1 MNFSIFTNY
10 PWYFLLFCI
19 AAGAAVAWFTYR
31 KNTISKDEKKWFG
44 NPVWLLA
51 LLRFL
56 GFSLLAFLLL
66 SPVIRSIF
74 KKVEKPVVIIAA
86 DNSQSVLLNKDS
98 AYYKNELPKAVEYLR
113 SQLGEKYDV
122 RFFKFGNEISD
133 KQNLDYTDKQT
144 DLSGLYDNLYQT
156 FYNQNI
162 GAVITL
168 SDGIYNRGQNP
179 LFVAEKFNAP
189 FYTVALGDT
198 MPRNDVLIKDV
209 QYNRI
214 VYTGNFFPLQIGLRA
229 KGYTGKNSTVTVTHK
244 GKTVFSQPVNFG
256 SNNFY
261 TEVTA
266 KVEANT
272 PGLQLYHIEISRQNG
287 EVSYVNNSFDVF
299 IDVLD
304 SRKKILMVSYAP
316 HPDIAALKG
325 SIERNAFYEV
335 NSSSYNDL
343 AKNALATPEK
353 LKNYQLAILH
363 QLPSTDQNASTLIN
377 GLKEAGVP
385 IWFILGNKSSIPV
398 FNTLETGIQI
408 SPSGA
413 RTNESG
419 GYINN
424 GFSYFTL
431 SENLGKNMQDWP
443 PLITPFGEYKVADR
457 SNVFLW
463 QQIGRVQ
470 SQMPLLAF
478 STSTA
483 KTKSA
488 VLVGEGIWKWF
499 MFDFAQHQSHTFADE
514 VVNKTVQ
521 YLSVKSD
528 SRPFRVRP
536 AKNMF
541 FEDERVSFEAEV
553 YNQSFEP
560 VQNALIS
567 MKIRNEAGKN
577 FEYSFQPRGNGYA
590 VDAGFLP
597 SGQYSFTAQTKI
609 GEKPYSISGE
619 FIVKKVE
626 LEYLETEAN
635 HSLLRSLAVQQGG
648 KMIYPKDLAN
658 LPQMLESRDDIQP
671 VAYMQTDFKDLIHFK
686 WLFFIVFAL
695 LASEWFLRKYFGS
708 Y

>member
-1 MNFSIFTNY
+1 MNFSVFTDY
-10 PWYFLLFCI
+10 PWYFLLFCLL
-19 AAGAAVAWFTYR
+19 AGAAYAWFTYR
-31 KNTISKDEKKWFG
+31 KNTISANEKKWFG
-44 NPVWLLA
+44 WPVWPLVI
-51 LLRFL
+51 LRFL
-56 GFSLLAFLLL
+56 STSLLAFLLL

-98 AYYKNELPKAVEYLR
+98 SFHKNQLPAEIENVR
-113 SQLGEKYDV
+113 SRLAEKYDV
-122 RFFKFGNEISD
+122 RFYTFGNEVKD
-133 KQNLDYTDKQT
+133 DQALDYSDKQT
-144 DLSGLYDNLYQT
+144 DLSGLYENLYQK

-168 SDGIYNRGQNP
+168 TDGIYNRGQNP

-214 VYTGNFFPLQIGLRA
+214 VYTGNYFPLQIGLRA
-229 KGYTGKNSTVTVTHK
+229 KGYAGKNGTVTVSHK
-244 GKTVFSQPVNFG
+244 GKTVYSQQVNFG
-256 SNNFY
+256 SQNFY
-261 TEVTA
+261 TEVA
-266 KVEANT
+266 ARVEATT
-272 PGLQLYHIEISRQNG
+272 PGLQLYHIEISRQQG

-316 HPDIAALKG
+316 HPDIAAIKG

-335 NSSSYNDL
+335 NATLYTDL
-343 AKNALATPEK
+343 AKNASASPDK

-363 QLPSTDQNASTLIN
+363 QLPTADQNAAQLISN
-377 GLKEAGVP
+377 LKEAGVP
-385 IWFILGNKSSIPV
+385 VWFIIGNKTAINI
-398 FNTLETGIQI
+398 FNTLETGVQI
-408 SPSGA
+408 SSNGA
-413 RTNESG
+413 RTNEAG

-424 GFSYFTL
+424 GFGNFTL
-431 SENLGKNMQDWP
+431 SDNLSKNLQAWP
-443 PLITPFGEYKVADR
+443 PLITPFGEYKVADK

-478 STSTA
+478 STNTA

-488 VLVGEGIWKWF
+488 VLTGEGIWRWF
-499 MFDFAQHQSHTFADE
+499 MYDFAQNQGHAFADE
-514 VVNKTVQ
+514 VVNKTIQ
-521 YLSVKSD
+521 YLSVKTD
-528 SRPFRVRP
+528 SRPFRVR
-536 AKNMF
+536 AARNMF
-541 FEDERVSFEAEV
+541 FEDERVSFEAEA

-560 VQNALIS
+560 LRDALIT
-567 MKIRNEAGKN
+567 MKIKNQEGKN
-577 FEYSFQPRGNGYA
+577 FEYTFQPRGNGYA

-597 SGQYSFTAQTKI
+597 AGQYTFTAQTKI
-609 GEKPYSISGE
+609 GDKPYSVSGE

-635 HSLLRSLAVQQGG
+635 HPLLRSLAAQQGG
-648 KMIYPKDLAN
+648 KMIYPKDLSG
-658 LPQMLESRDDIQP
+658 LPQLLQDRDDIQP

-686 WLFFIVFAL
+686 WLFFFVFAL
-695 LASEWFLRKYFGS
+695 LATEWFLRKYFGS

>member
-1 MNFSIFTNY
+1 MNFSIFTDY
-10 PWYFLLFCI
+10 PWYFLVFCL
-19 AAGAAVAWFTYR
+19 AAGAAYAFFAYR
-31 KNTISKDEKKWFG
+31 KNTMSQSEKKWFAW
-44 NPVWLLA
+44 PVWLLA
-51 LLRFL
+51 VLRFL
-56 GFSLLAFLLL
+56 SVSLLAFLLL

-98 AYYKNELPKAVEYLR
+98 AYYKNELPKAIEDLKNK
-113 SQLGEKYDV
+113 LAEKYDV
-122 RFFKFGNEISD
+122 RYFKFGNEISD
-133 KQNLDYTDKQT
+133 NPKLDFTDKQT

-229 KGYTGKNSTVTVTHK
+229 KGYAGKNSTVTVTHK
-244 GKTVFSQPVNFG
+244 GKTVFGQPVNFG
-256 SNNFY
+256 NNNFY

-266 KVEANT
+266 KVEATT
-272 PGLQLYHIEISRQNG
+272 PGLQLYHIEISRQQG

-316 HPDIAALKG
+316 HPDIAAIKG

-335 NSSSYNDL
+335 TSSSYNDL

-377 GLKEAGVP
+377 SLKEAGVP
-385 IWFILGNKSSIPV
+385 IWFILGNKTSIPV

-408 SPSGA
+408 SAAGS

-424 GFSYFTL
+424 GFGYFTL

-560 VQNALIS
+560 VKNALIS

-648 KMIYPKDLAN
+648 KMIYPKDLAG
-658 LPQMLESRDDIQP
+658 LPELLEARDDIQP

-686 WLFFIVFAL
+686 WLFFIVFAM
-695 LASEWFLRKYFGS
+695 LAAEWFLRKYFGS

>member
-1 MNFSIFTNY
+1 MNFSVFTSY
-10 PWYFLLFCI
+10 PWYFIVFCL
-19 AAGAAVAWFTYR
+19 AAGAAISYFTYY
-31 KNTISKDEKKWFG
+31 KNSISANSKKWFG
-44 NPVWLLA
+44 WPVWLLA

-56 GFSLLAFLLL
+56 SVSILAFLLL

-86 DNSQSVLLNKDS
+86 DNSQSILLNKDS
-98 AYYKNELPKAVEYLR
+98 AFYKNNLQAQINTLEDKLR
-113 SQLGEKYDV
+113 EKYDV
-122 RFFKFGNEISD
+122 RTYKFGNEISD
-133 KQNLDYTDKQT
+133 DNKLNFKDKQT

-168 SDGIYNRGQNP
+168 TDGIYNRGQNP
-179 LFVAEKFNAP
+179 LYIAEKFNAP

-198 MPRNDVLIKDV
+198 QPRNDVLIKDV

-229 KGYTGKNSTVTVTHK
+229 KGYAGKSGNVTVSHK
-244 GKTVFSQPVNFG
+244 GKTVFSQQVSFNN
-256 SNNFY
+256 NNFY
-261 TEVTA
+261 TEVAA
-266 KVEANT
+266 KVEANL
-272 PGLQLYHIEISRQNG
+272 PGLQLYHIEISHQQG

-304 SRKKILMVSYAP
+304 SRKKILMVSAAP
-316 HPDIAALKG
+316 HPDIAAIKS

-335 NSSSYNDL
+335 NESLYNDL

-363 QLPSTDQNASTLIN
+363 QLPATDQNASTLIN
-377 GLKEAGVP
+377 NLKEAGVP
-385 IWFILGNKSSIPV
+385 IWYILGAKSSITV
-398 FNTLETGIQI
+398 FNTLETGMQI
-408 SPSGA
+408 SGYGS
-413 RTNESG
+413 RLNEAG

-431 SENLGKNMQDWP
+431 SENLGKNMQNWP
-443 PLITPFGEYKVADR
+443 PLLTPFGDYKVNDK

-470 SQMPLLAF
+470 SQMPLLIF
-478 STSTA
+478 SASSA

-488 VLVGEGIWKWF
+488 VLTGEGIWKWF
-499 MFDFAQHQSHTFADE
+499 MFDFAQNQSHTFADE
-514 VVNKTVQ
+514 VINKTVQ

-541 FEDERVSFEAEV
+541 FEDERVAFEAEV

-560 VQNALIS
+560 VKNAIIS
-567 MKIRNEAGKN
+567 MRIKNEAGKN

-635 HSLLRSLAVQQGG
+635 HQLLRNIAKQQGG
-648 KMIYPKDLAN
+648 KMIYPKDLAQ
-658 LPQMLESRDDIQP
+658 LPQILEAREDIQP

-686 WLFFIVFAL
+686 WLFFTVFLL
-695 LASEWFLRKYFGS
+695 LAAEWFLRKYYGS